1 MNKIQTLIIAIGC
14 SCLSWSANAQVVSEV
29 VSIQPGYTN
38 QVFYNMN
45 SGELSNI
52 THTDWDIAFQ
62 LRGFAASILINSK
75 NNVRLWKA
83 NKDISQWSTMLSS
96 DTTGV
101 VNNPAFE
108 LMNSD
113 TSWDFGAFN
122 VTNDA
127 TNAFDLGWGTYDF
140 VTHIIYGD
148 SVYFIKVGATDYR
161 KIKIESL
168 SSGTYNFRFAN
179 LDGSNEIVVALSKS
193 AFQGKFFAYYS
204 LLNNLSIDREPVYNA
219 WDLTFCQYLAIN
231 PVMYK
236 VTGVLSNDSVFVEKA
251 YPVDVNT
258 ANSGAGTLAG
268 EINAIGYDWKAFD
281 LNSSAWIISD
291 SLVYFVTD
299 RQNAVWKMVF
309 TGFDGATTGNF
320 YFDKSPA
327 VASGLIENS
336 TIKTFGLYPNPAHDN
351 VRMMLQMEQPGNTV
365 ISIMDVKGSVVHST
379 STTLRSGVQSLDL
392 DISELVSGLYQ
403 IVVRQGNEIQT
414 SRLLVD

>member
-1 MNKIQTLIIAIGC
+1 
-14 SCLSWSANAQVVSEV
+14 
-29 VSIQPGYTN
+29 
-38 QVFYNMN
+38 
-45 SGELSNI
+45 
-52 THTDWDIAFQ
+52 
-62 LRGFAASILINSK
+62 
-75 NNVRLWKA
+75 
-83 NKDISQWSTMLSS
+83 MLSS

-320 YFDKSPA
+320 YFDRVA

-336 TIKTFGLYPNPAHDN
+336 TIKTFGFYPNPAHDN
-351 VRMMLQMEQPGNTV
+351 V
-365 ISIMDVKGSVVHST
+365 
-379 STTLRSGVQSLDL
+379 
-392 DISELVSGLYQ
+392 
-403 IVVRQGNEIQT
+403 
-414 SRLLVD
+414 

>member
-29 VSIQPGYTN
+29 VSIQQGYTN

-83 NKDISQWSTMLSS
+83 NKDISQWATMLSS

-113 TSWDFGAFN
+113 TSWDFGAFST
-122 VTNDA
+122 TNDA

-140 VTHIIYGD
+140 VTHVIYGD

-168 SSGTYNFRFAN
+168 ASGTYNFRFAN

-204 LLNNLSIDREPVYNA
+204 LVNNVSIDREPIYNA
-219 WDLTFCQYLAIN
+219 WDLTFCQYLAIS
-231 PVMYK
+231 PVTYK

-258 ANSGAGTLAG
+258 ATSGAGTLAG

-281 LNSSAWIISD
+281 LNSSTWIISD

-309 TGFDGATTGNF
+309 TGFDGSTTGNF

-327 VASGLIENS
+327 VTSGLIENS
-336 TIKTFGLYPNPAHDN
+336 SIKTFGLYPNPAHDN

-365 ISIMDVKGSVVHST
+365 ISIIDMKGSVALTT

>member
-14 SCLSWSANAQVVSEV
+14 SCISLSANAQVVSEV

-52 THTDWDIAFQ
+52 THTDWDVAFQ

-75 NNVRLWKA
+75 NNVKLWKA
-83 NKDISQWSTMLSS
+83 NKDISQWASMMSS
-96 DTTGV
+96 DTTGI
-101 VNNPAFE
+101 VNNPTYE

-113 TSWDFGAFN
+113 TSWDFGAFSS
-122 VTNDA
+122 TNDA
-127 TNAFDLGWGTYDF
+127 SNPFDLGWGTYDF
-140 VTHIIYGD
+140 ATHIIYGD
-148 SVYFIKVGATDYR
+148 SVYFIKLGATDYR

-168 SSGTYNFRFAN
+168 ASGTYNFRFAN

-204 LLNNLSIDREPVYNA
+204 LVNNVSIDREPIYNA

-231 PVMYK
+231 PVLYK
-236 VTGVLSNDSVFVEKA
+236 VTGILSNDSVFVEKA

-258 ANSGAGTLAG
+258 STSGAGALAG
-268 EINAIGYDWKAFD
+268 EINAIGYDWKAYD
-281 LNSSAWIISD
+281 LNLSAWVISD

-309 TGFDGATTGNF
+309 TGFDGASTGNF

-336 TIKTFGLYPNPAHDN
+336 SIKSFGLYPNPAHDN
-351 VRMMLQMEQPGNTV
+351 VRMMLQMEQSGNAV
-365 ISIMDVKGSVVHST
+365 ISIVDVKGSVTKSIST
-379 STTLRSGVQSLDL
+379 SLRSGLQTVDL